1 MNRLLQPGRVPA
13 AAILLAWIAGVLL
26 HATITVAPH
35 SWVVAAVALATLS
48 IVFRRFAILASFLLI
63 VAIALTGAADTQ
75 LEHFRFHTNDIGLFT
90 TDAPTLARVRLHLSE
105 EPTTMPAVRGSVKQ
119 VMLADAVAIE
129 TKNGWQPTSGQV
141 DVEVEH
147 ADGRLHV
154 NQSVG
159 VIGLLARP
167 LPASNPGQFDWAV
180 LDRSRRTLATLIIPR
195 GNAIE
200 LLDDH
205 GPTAIQEERQT
216 VRAWL
221 TRGFTPEQATD
232 VALLK
237 SMLLGDRDPALT
249 NLREDFENAG
259 IAFQLGAGG
268 LHVALLA
275 GFIVLLGRWL
285 CLRPRHQIAIV
296 TAFVLAYA
304 ALAVPTDS
312 GRRAILLTVAAA
324 GALLLHQSTY
334 RPQLL
339 MLVIWVLLVVH
350 PLDLYSPGF
359 QLGAVAV
366 VGLVMLSSQAREI
379 VTSLT
384 DPHMVV
390 APKTDRPLLHR
401 TCGSLL
407 AAAIRIAQVSVVV
420 WLVTLPLL
428 AYHFGATSAWAILA
442 SVIVL
447 PVVIATLAGGL
458 LKMAI
463 TMPVPPAAHALALM
477 ADAPVRLLR
486 WIVHG
491 IAGLPGAGFTL
502 AAPTVAVIVIYYVL
516 LFLPLAPLRLR
527 ITRFARFAPLVG
539 VVLIFASGWITSLTS
554 TQPTLRVVLLSVG
567 AGQCAVIEPPDG
579 SPWMFDAGSSSVSD
593 PARSIVGP
601 FLKHDH
607 RDRLAGVVLSHGDYD
622 HISATPELEDTFG
635 PMPAYISPHFRP
647 NAIGNVP
654 DQELIK
660 TLNDDGEPPRLLAV
674 GDHLQLSKH
683 VGVDVLWPPVA
694 GNLNSNNAGLVLR
707 LNFGGRRILFPADLQ
722 DAGFRGLLEHPEQL
736 SADVLVAAHH
746 GSSESLTPAILRAV
760 HPQLIVAS
768 SGHELT
774 KKQRTFNAM
783 AVGTRLLRTTDSG
796 AITISITA
804 DGKMSVDTY
813 LSHGRKREEND

>member
-1 MNRLLQPGRVPA
+1 
-13 AAILLAWIAGVLL
+13 
-26 HATITVAPH
+26 
-35 SWVVAAVALATLS
+35 
-48 IVFRRFAILASFLLI
+48 
-63 VAIALTGAADTQ
+63 
-75 LEHFRFHTNDIGLFT
+75 
-90 TDAPTLARVRLHLSE
+90 
-105 EPTTMPAVRGSVKQ
+105 MPAVHGSVKEL
-119 VMLADAVAIE
+119 MLADAVAIE
-129 TKNGWQPTSGQV
+129 TKTGWQPTNGQV

-154 NQSVG
+154 NQTVG

-180 LDRSRRTLATLIIPR
+180 LDRSRRTLATLVIPR

-200 LLDDH
+200 MLDDH
-205 GPTAIQEERQT
+205 GPNAIQEERQT
-216 VRAWL
+216 VRSWL
-221 TRGFTPEQATD
+221 TRGFTPDQATD

-237 SMLLGDRDPALT
+237 SMLLGDRDPALN

-259 IAFQLGAGG
+259 IAYQLGAGG
-268 LHVALLA
+268 LHIALLA
-275 GFIVLLGRWL
+275 GFIVLIGRWL

-339 MLVIWVLLVVH
+339 MLVIWVLLIVH

-390 APKTDRPLLHR
+390 APQTNRPPLHR
-401 TCGSLL
+401 ACGSLL
-407 AAAIRIAQVSVVV
+407 AASIRIAQVSVVV

-428 AYHFGATSAWAILA
+428 AYHFGTTSMWAIIA

-447 PVVIATLAGGL
+447 PVVIAALAGGL
-458 LKMAI
+458 LKIAI
-463 TMPVPPAAHALALM
+463 TMPIPPAAHGLAMM

-491 IAGLPGAGFTL
+491 IAALPGAGFTL
-502 AAPTVAVIVIYYVL
+502 AAPTIAVILIYYVL
-516 LFLPLAPLRLR
+516 LFLPLAPLRTKVIR
-527 ITRFARFAPLVG
+527 IARFAPLVG
-539 VVLIFASGWITSLTS
+539 VLLIFASGWISNFDTS

-593 PARSIVGP
+593 PARTIVGP

-647 NAIGNVP
+647 NAVGNVP

-674 GDHLQLSKH
+674 GDHLQLSKQ
-683 VGVDVLWPPVA
+683 VSVDVLWPPVA

-707 LNFGGRRILFPADLQ
+707 LNFGGRHILFPADLQ
-722 DAGFRGLLEHPEQL
+722 DPGFRGLLEHSRAAESRRARRRPPRQQRVAHPRNPACRS
-736 SADVLVAAHH
+736 SATDRRLQRPRADEEAANLQRDGHRHEAAAHDRQRGDH
-746 GSSESLTPAILRAV
+746 DQHHLRRKNQRRHLSEPR
-760 HPQLIVAS
+760 PQTRRELNRVRPYLIPFAWQS
-768 SGHELT
+768 Y
-774 KKQRTFNAM
+774 RFNAWFP
-783 AVGTRLLRTTDSG
+783 
-796 AITISITA
+796 
-804 DGKMSVDTY
+804 
-813 LSHGRKREEND
+813 HH